1 MTVRIVTPA
10 SGANYLQFS
19 YGDGVENLTAG
30 QLIDV
35 DPGSALETAIGVANL
50 TLASGPVLATAAN
63 GGSGAISN

>member
-10 SGANYLQFS
+10 SGANYLQFA
-19 YGDGVENLTAG
+19 YGDGTEILTAG

-50 TLASGPVLATAAN
+50 TLPTAQVLSTAAN
-63 GGSGAISN
+63 GGAGAISN